1 MWIDLLLFK
10 RVSFYLLDYNVTFL
24 FTLERYLCNIIHHQ
38 LQYALTSGI
47 VIYLFQSFQ
56 LLSWFQVFRLLQLIM
71 AYIRSRNAWHRSWF
85 PPVLESPGIWKAS
98 WKVLEFEK
106 HPGKSWNFNE
116 ILEKSWNFFCGQTVQ
131 KRFLS
136 KQQHFLGFLCM
147 LNLAVYRL
155 TAVIFIWSILDAIMS
170 IYSQHITGW

>member
-1 MWIDLLLFK
+1 MSLYTNILESSFFLLLF
-10 RVSFYLLDYNVTFL
+10 VSVTVKNQFQNLVNLLYCELIYFCSKEYRFIFL
-24 FTLERYLCNIIHHQ
+24 IITSRFFIHWKNIIHHQ

-106 HPGKSWNFNE
+106 HPGKSWNFAE

-131 KRFLS
+131 KRDF
-136 KQQHFLGFLCM
+136 
-147 LNLAVYRL
+147 
-155 TAVIFIWSILDAIMS
+155 
-170 IYSQHITGW
+170 